1 MKVFNVVIVGAG
13 RACLAIMD
21 LLLVGSQR
29 QLRMKL
35 IGVADIDPEA
45 PGVKRAKELNL
56 YTTTD
61 YHDLF
66 SLKDLNLILELTG
79 RDEISKSIQ
88 TEKPAQVQF
97 MDHTVSRLF
106 WDIIHLEEEKLIPES
121 EANKQI
127 KAVSRL
133 FMDMI
138 DLEEEKLTAEKEA
151 EARITAER
159 DNTARILD
167 GLSEAVVVL
176 NKNYNIE
183 SANETFIR
191 DFGSD
196 RETVIGK
203 PCHEIIFDRSEPC
216 ENFFCPLVDLALD
229 SQKSTRKEFEFRR
242 NGHTQYYE
250 ANYNAL
256 KDDRGEYTRCLISMN
271 DITHRKTLAL
281 DLEKSQKKYKNL
293 FQDARDGIVLFNRQ
307 GKVMEGNLS
316 LSHMLDYSRDEL
328 EHMNI
333 ADLAE
338 KTSKKVL
345 LDYLDDLEIMG
356 FVSVE
361 MDFVK
366 KNKDPLPVELSL
378 SWLPEETIFFR
389 GWLEISPSGKNWRS
403 LVNFIPTGLKKRL
416 KREPK
421 N

>member
-21 LLLVGSQR
+21 LLLVGSHR

-138 DLEEEKLTAEKEA
+138 DLEE
-151 EARITAER
+151 
-159 DNTARILD
+159 
-167 GLSEAVVVL
+167 G
-176 NKNYNIE
+176 
-183 SANETFIR
+183 
-191 DFGSD
+191 
-196 RETVIGK
+196 
-203 PCHEIIFDRSEPC
+203 
-216 ENFFCPLVDLALD
+216 
-229 SQKSTRKEFEFRR
+229 
-242 NGHTQYYE
+242 
-250 ANYNAL
+250 
-256 KDDRGEYTRCLISMN
+256 
-271 DITHRKTLAL
+271 
-281 DLEKSQKKYKNL
+281 
-293 FQDARDGIVLFNRQ
+293 
-307 GKVMEGNLS
+307 
-316 LSHMLDYSRDEL
+316 
-328 EHMNI
+328 
-333 ADLAE
+333 
-338 KTSKKVL
+338 
-345 LDYLDDLEIMG
+345 
-356 FVSVE
+356 
-361 MDFVK
+361 
-366 KNKDPLPVELSL
+366 
-378 SWLPEETIFFR
+378 
-389 GWLEISPSGKNWRS
+389 
-403 LVNFIPTGLKKRL
+403 
-416 KREPK
+416 PK
-421 N
+421 HV